1 MLTPI
6 SLATEGLDDEAAA
19 KKICAVLQIPVH
31 ISYPMGGK
39 TRLDPKIPAYNRAA
53 SSFAPW
59 LVLRDL
65 DADARCPSE
74 LCGRLINNKT
84 EPLLL
89 RIPVK
94 SIESWLMADPINLS
108 SFLGL
113 SQSKIPPNPEEL
125 PNPKVAMVNLARRSR
140 RRAIRAMVPQE
151 GFSVQVGPEYTA
163 KLIEFSR
170 HHWDPL
176 RAATLSNSLHRCI
189 KALQNLYGL

>member
-1 MLTPI
+1 MPTPI

-19 KKICAVLQIPVH
+19 KKICAVLQIPVDF
-31 ISYPMGGK
+31 SYPAGGK
-39 TRLDPKIPAYNRAA
+39 TRLDPKLPHYNQAA
-53 SSFAPW
+53 SRTPW

-84 EPLLL
+84 EGLLL

-94 SIESWLMADPINLS
+94 SIESWLMADPISLS
-108 SFLGL
+108 SFMGL
-113 SQSKIPPNPEEL
+113 SKGKIPSNPDEL

-151 GFSVQVGPEYTA
+151 GFSVQVGPEYTS
-163 KLIEFSR
+163 KLIEYSR
-170 HHWDPL
+170 DHWDPL

-189 KALQNLYGL
+189 KALQNFYSL